1 MKITLTYGSA
11 FEIRITTIVGDV
23 FTNEFGSGTLQEA
36 VDYVKGFFDDLTAI
50 REEDIRQILIIDSHT
65 GEILAECYHD
75 PECGPTE
82 VNFENEN
89 YDPDWGYNEDVG
101 FDPYLGCYTW
111 DE

>member
-1 MKITLTYGSA
+1 MKMTLTYGSD
-11 FEIRITTIVGDV
+11 FDIRVSTVTNEV
-23 FTNEFGSGTLQEA
+23 FTNEFGSGTLNDAIE
-36 VDYVKGFFDDLTAI
+36 YVNSIFEDVTLI
-50 REEDIRQILIIDSHT
+50 RAKFVKQILVIDANT
-65 GEILAECYHD
+65 GEILAECFPD

-82 VNFENEN
+82 ADFENEN